1 MVLSFYSL
9 RFTGFLLRSH
19 LQEHDWNIF
28 CRSSRLMPKLL
39 YVPIHSELFV
49 KEFPADLEID
59 VRR

>member
-1 MVLSFYSL
+1 MVLSFYLL
-9 RFTGFLLRSH
+9 RYTGFLLRSH

-28 CRSSRLMPKLL
+28 
-39 YVPIHSELFV
+39 PIHSELFV